1 MSDDIFKNTPLSLF
15 DSITKTQQLVNKNLG
30 GLNFD
35 KIRSINEMS
44 NKISQMPS
52 YNLPLGLQS
61 LLNNNT
67 FKNFQTSALTMQMEN
82 FNYVDNLISPFTS
95 MANNLQKMV
104 LQQESMISKMTIPHS
119 FLPANFNSWVEN
131 MNAIQIPN
139 FVKGI
144 EGILPL
150 IESQKQIANN
160 LSAVLS
166 NSFKIYSTTLIENK
180 NWEDYEEE
188 EDKFEQLLSIVNNI
202 NENQKIT
209 QEDIKNINTI
219 LTEKK
224 SDKVGFIYFAI
235 SLILPL
241 IITFWMY
248 YNPLPANIET
258 QKGIEIEGSAKD
270 EFSKT
275 LNILSIEQRVA
286 NGNVYLR
293 TKPNLKSGKIFLIP
307 KSSRVFVQKIN
318 HKWIYLIYINEEKQ
332 VCSGWAYKKYFEKTK
347 K

>member
-1 MSDDIFKNTPLSLF
+1 
-15 DSITKTQQLVNKNLG
+15 
-30 GLNFD
+30 
-35 KIRSINEMS
+35 
-44 NKISQMPS
+44 
-52 YNLPLGLQS
+52 
-61 LLNNNT
+61 
-67 FKNFQTSALTMQMEN
+67 
-82 FNYVDNLISPFTS
+82 
-95 MANNLQKMV
+95 
-104 LQQESMISKMTIPHS
+104 
-119 FLPANFNSWVEN
+119 